1 MSFRATGTPCS
12 GPLWRPARISLSA
25 SDASSS
31 ARWAVT
37 VIKEFV
43 SSASIRPSNALT
55 TSTGERCL
63 AKSSL
68 ERPASE
74 RGRSAYWA
82 KPSLLRGWTCAVS
95 HSVRV
100 RFRYHR
106 RVISRARKTFSRFD
120 RRVWLLLFAML
131 AFRFGHGLYFPF
143 SSIYFHNV
151 LGIPLSLVGVGL
163 AVFATASVL
172 SGLVAGPLTDRYGR
186 KPVMLTALAG
196 SSASFFA
203 FSLVGGFA
211 GYLAVSAAHGF
222 VGWSMFEASRNA
234 MVADV
239 TPLGMRSRAYGL
251 VRVGGN
257 VGWALGPMVAGLVS
271 AAAGGS
277 GGVYP
282 RLFIGTSVLTA
293 LVALVLALTISESR
307 PVLKESAENTE
318 APGRL
323 RAALSDGPFLVLL
336 GVGIS
341 LYYVFTQDWQA
352 LPIYAKNFV
361 GVADGQ
367 IGFFLGANGLMVI
380 LFQLPVSYLIDRG
393 SRVVALLA
401 GSVLFAA
408 SAATLLLSDSFWGIL
423 LAFVLFFTLAEM
435 VLEVA
440 GASLA
445 AELAPVRLRGTY
457 LALFG
462 TCFGVACGFS
472 PIVAGTLLQAE
483 LPGVIWIIQ
492 IATATCAAAGLIIL
506 AALRS
511 KSRQHPAISNIEKA
525 EG

>member
-1 MSFRATGTPCS
+1 MMSFRATGTPCS

-31 ARWAVT
+31 ARSAVT

-43 SSASIRPSNALT
+43 SSASIRPSNTLT
-55 TSTGERCL
+55 TSTGERRL
-63 AKSSL
+63 ARSSL
-68 ERPASE
+68 NRPASE
-74 RGRSAYWA
+74 RGRSVYWA
-82 KPSLLRGWTCAVS
+82 KSKLLLGWRCAVS
-95 HSVRV
+95 HSVQM
-100 RFRYHR
+100 RFRYYR
-106 RVISRARKTFSRFD
+106 RVIARTRKTLFRFD

-251 VRVGGN
+251 V
-257 VGWALGPMVAGLVS
+257 
-271 AAAGGS
+271 
-277 GGVYP
+277 
-282 RLFIGTSVLTA
+282 
-293 LVALVLALTISESR
+293 LALTISESL
-307 PVLKESAENTE
+307 PVLKESAENTD

-341 LYYVFTQDWQA
+341 LYYIFTQDWQA

-393 SRVVALLA
+393 SRVVALFA
-401 GSVLFAA
+401 GAALFAV
-408 SAATLLLSDSFWGIL
+408 SAATLLLSESFLGIFV
-423 LAFVLFFTLAEM
+423 AFVLFFTLAEM

-445 AELAPVRLRGTY
+445 AELAPARLRGTY
-457 LALFG
+457 LGLFG
-462 TCFGVACGFS
+462 ACFGVACGFS
-472 PIVAGTLLQAE
+472 PIVAGMLLGAR
-483 LPGVIWIIQ
+483 LPALIWTIQ
-492 IATATCAAAGLIIL
+492 LVAAASAAVGLGVL
-506 AALRS
+506 ASLSRRRS
-511 KSRQHPAISNIEKA
+511 VTGA
-525 EG
+525 

>member
-1 MSFRATGTPCS
+1 M
-12 GPLWRPARISLSA
+12 
-25 SDASSS
+25 
-31 ARWAVT
+31 
-37 VIKEFV
+37 
-43 SSASIRPSNALT
+43 
-55 TSTGERCL
+55 
-63 AKSSL
+63 
-68 ERPASE
+68 
-74 RGRSAYWA
+74 
-82 KPSLLRGWTCAVS
+82 
-95 HSVRV
+95 
-100 RFRYHR
+100 
-106 RVISRARKTFSRFD
+106 FSRFD

-131 AFRFGHGLYFPF
+131 VFRFGHGLYFPF

-151 LGIPLSLVGVGL
+151 LGIPLSLIGIGL
-163 AVFATASVL
+163 AVFAAAGVL

-186 KPVMLTALAG
+186 KPVMLAALAG

-239 TPLGMRSRAYGL
+239 TPPGIRSRAYGL

-277 GGVYP
+277 GAVYP
-282 RLFIGTSVLTA
+282 RLFMGTSILTA
-293 LVALVLALTISESR
+293 LVALVLVLAINESR
-307 PVLKESAENTE
+307 PIVKEPAEGGETQ
-318 APGRL
+318 GRL

-336 GVGIS
+336 GVGVL

-352 LPIYAKNFV
+352 LPVYAKNFV

-380 LFQLPVSYLIDRG
+380 LFQLPVAYLIDRG

-401 GSVLFAA
+401 GAVLFAA
-408 SAATLLLSDSFWGIL
+408 SSATLLLSESFLGIFV
-423 LAFVLFFTLAEM
+423 AFVLFFTLAEM

-445 AELAPVRLRGTY
+445 AELAPTRLRGTY

-462 TCFGVACGFS
+462 ACFGVACGFS
-472 PIVAGTLLQAE
+472 PIVAGALLEAR
-483 LPGVIWIIQ
+483 LPPLIWTIQ
-492 IATATCAAAGLIIL
+492 VATAASAAVGVE
-506 AALRS
+506 ALVLLPRRRS
-511 KSRQHPAISNIEKA
+511 VPGA
-525 EG
+525 

>member
-1 MSFRATGTPCS
+1 
-12 GPLWRPARISLSA
+12 
-25 SDASSS
+25 
-31 ARWAVT
+31 
-37 VIKEFV
+37 
-43 SSASIRPSNALT
+43 
-55 TSTGERCL
+55 
-63 AKSSL
+63 
-68 ERPASE
+68 
-74 RGRSAYWA
+74 
-82 KPSLLRGWTCAVS
+82 
-95 HSVRV
+95 
-100 RFRYHR
+100 
-106 RVISRARKTFSRFD
+106 
-120 RRVWLLLFAML
+120 VWLLLFAML

-172 SGLVAGPLTDRYGR
+172 SGLLAGPLADRYGR
-186 KPVMLTALAG
+186 KPLMLAALAG

-203 FSLVGGFA
+203 FSQVNGFT

-257 VGWALGPMVAGLVS
+257 VGWALGPMVAGLFS
-271 AAAGGS
+271 AAAGSS
-277 GGVYP
+277 GAVYP
-282 RLFIGTSVLTA
+282 KLFIGTSVLTA
-293 LVALVLALTISESR
+293 LVAIILALTINESR
-307 PVLKESAENTE
+307 PVLKEPAVSVET
-318 APGRL
+318 PDGL

-336 GVGIS
+336 GIGVL

-352 LPIYAKNFV
+352 LPVYAKNFV

-401 GSVLFAA
+401 GAALFAA
-408 SAATLLLSDSFWGIL
+408 SAATLLLSESFLGIFI
-423 LAFVLFFTLAEM
+423 AFVLFFTLAEM

-445 AELAPVRLRGTY
+445 AELAPARLRGTY
-457 LALFG
+457 LGLFG
-462 TCFGVACGFS
+462 ACFGVACGFS
-472 PIVAGTLLQAE
+472 PIVAGALLEARFPA
-483 LPGVIWIIQ
+483 LIWTIQ
-492 IATATCAAAGLIIL
+492 LAAAASAAVGLGVL
-506 AALRS
+506 ASLRGRRS
-511 KSRQHPAISNIEKA
+511 VTGA
-525 EG
+525 

>member
-1 MSFRATGTPCS
+1 M
-12 GPLWRPARISLSA
+12 
-25 SDASSS
+25 
-31 ARWAVT
+31 
-37 VIKEFV
+37 
-43 SSASIRPSNALT
+43 
-55 TSTGERCL
+55 
-63 AKSSL
+63 
-68 ERPASE
+68 
-74 RGRSAYWA
+74 
-82 KPSLLRGWTCAVS
+82 
-95 HSVRV
+95 
-100 RFRYHR
+100 
-106 RVISRARKTFSRFD
+106 FSRFD

-131 AFRFGHGLYFPF
+131 VFRFGHGLYFPF

-151 LGIPLSLVGVGL
+151 LGIPLSLVGIGL
-163 AVFATASVL
+163 AVFAAAGVL

-186 KPVMLTALAG
+186 KPVMLAALAG

-239 TPLGMRSRAYGL
+239 TPPGIRSRAYGL

-277 GGVYP
+277 GAVYP
-282 RLFIGTSVLTA
+282 RLFVGTSILTA
-293 LVALVLALTISESR
+293 LVALVLVLAINESR
-307 PVLKESAENTE
+307 PIVKEPAEGGET
-318 APGRL
+318 PGRL

-336 GVGIS
+336 GVGVL

-352 LPIYAKNFV
+352 LPVYAKNFV

-380 LFQLPVSYLIDRG
+380 LFQLPVAYLIDRG
-393 SRVVALLA
+393 SKVVALLA
-401 GSVLFAA
+401 GAVLFAA
-408 SAATLLLSDSFWGIL
+408 SAATLLLSESFLGIL
-423 LAFVLFFTLAEM
+423 VAFVLFFTLAEM

-445 AELAPVRLRGTY
+445 AELAPTRLRGTY

-462 TCFGVACGFS
+462 ACFGAACGFS
-472 PIVAGTLLQAE
+472 PIVAGVLLEAR
-483 LPGVIWIIQ
+483 LPALIWTIQ
-492 IATATCAAAGLIIL
+492 LAAAASAAVGLG
-506 AALRS
+506 ALVLIRRRRS
-511 KSRQHPAISNIEKA
+511 VPGA
-525 EG
+525 

>member
-1 MSFRATGTPCS
+1 
-12 GPLWRPARISLSA
+12 
-25 SDASSS
+25 
-31 ARWAVT
+31 
-37 VIKEFV
+37 
-43 SSASIRPSNALT
+43 
-55 TSTGERCL
+55 
-63 AKSSL
+63 
-68 ERPASE
+68 
-74 RGRSAYWA
+74 
-82 KPSLLRGWTCAVS
+82 
-95 HSVRV
+95 
-100 RFRYHR
+100 
-106 RVISRARKTFSRFD
+106 VISRAIKTLQRFD

-163 AVFATASVL
+163 AVFAGASVL
-172 SGLVAGPLTDRYGR
+172 SGLVAGPLTDSYGR
-186 KPVMLTALAG
+186 KPVMLAALAG

-211 GYLAVSAAHGF
+211 GYLVVSAAHGF
-222 VGWSMFEASRNA
+222 VGWAMFEASRNA

-239 TPLGMRSRAYGL
+239 TPQGMRSRAFGL

-257 VGWALGPMVAGLVS
+257 VGWALGPMVAGL

-277 GGVYP
+277 GDVYP
-282 RLFIGTSVLTA
+282 KLFVGTSLLTA
-293 LVALVLALTISESR
+293 TVAIALALTIRESR
-307 PVLKESAENTE
+307 PESSQSRES
-318 APGRL
+318 PGSSGRL
-323 RAALSDGPFLVLL
+323 RAAFADGPFVVLL
-336 GVGIS
+336 GVGVL

-352 LPIYAKNFV
+352 LPVYAKNFV

-393 SRVVALLA
+393 SRVIALLA
-401 GSVLFAA
+401 GAGLFGA
-408 SAATLLLSDSFWGIL
+408 SSATLLLTDSFLGIFF
-423 LAFVLFFTLAEM
+423 AFVLFFTLAEM

-462 TCFGVACGFS
+462 ACFGVACGFS

-492 IATATCAAAGLIIL
+492 LAAAALAAVGLTTL
-506 AALRS
+506 AALRRPQ
-511 KSRQHPAISNIEKA
+511 SRRRSATTRRLKEGA
-525 EG
+525 ES

>member
-1 MSFRATGTPCS
+1 MIP
-12 GPLWRPARISLSA
+12 
-25 SDASSS
+25 
-31 ARWAVT
+31 
-37 VIKEFV
+37 
-43 SSASIRPSNALT
+43 
-55 TSTGERCL
+55 
-63 AKSSL
+63 
-68 ERPASE
+68 
-74 RGRSAYWA
+74 
-82 KPSLLRGWTCAVS
+82 
-95 HSVRV
+95 H
-100 RFRYHR
+100 
-106 RVISRARKTFSRFD
+106 ARKTLSRFD

-143 SSIYFHNV
+143 SSIYFHNI
-151 LGIPLSLVGVGL
+151 LGIPLSLVGIGL
-163 AVFATASVL
+163 AVFAAASVL

-186 KPVMLTALAG
+186 KPLMLTALAG

-257 VGWALGPMVAGLVS
+257 VGWALGPMVAGLFS
-271 AAAGGS
+271 AAAGSS

-293 LVALVLALTISESR
+293 IVALVLAFGITESR
-307 PVLKESAENTE
+307 PALKEPAENGE
-318 APGRL
+318 SPGKL

-336 GVGIS
+336 GVGVL
-341 LYYVFTQDWQA
+341 LYYIFTQDWQA
-352 LPIYAKNFV
+352 LPVYAKNFV

-401 GSVLFAA
+401 GAALFAA
-408 SAATLLLSDSFWGIL
+408 SSATLLLSDSFLGIFV
-423 LAFVLFFTLAEM
+423 AFVLFFTLAEM

-445 AELAPVRLRGTY
+445 AELAPTRLRGTY

-462 TCFGVACGFS
+462 ACFGVACGFS
-472 PIVAGTLLQAE
+472 PIIAGTLLEAR
-483 LPGVIWIIQ
+483 LPALIWTIQ
-492 IATATCAAAGLIIL
+492 LAAATFAAAGLVAL
-506 AALRS
+506 ALLHRRGPVPGA
-511 KSRQHPAISNIEKA
+511 
-525 EG
+525 

>member
-1 MSFRATGTPCS
+1 M
-12 GPLWRPARISLSA
+12 I
-25 SDASSS
+25 
-31 ARWAVT
+31 
-37 VIKEFV
+37 
-43 SSASIRPSNALT
+43 
-55 TSTGERCL
+55 
-63 AKSSL
+63 
-68 ERPASE
+68 
-74 RGRSAYWA
+74 
-82 KPSLLRGWTCAVS
+82 
-95 HSVRV
+95 
-100 RFRYHR
+100 
-106 RVISRARKTFSRFD
+106 
-120 RRVWLLLFAML
+120 

-163 AVFATASVL
+163 AVFAAASVL

-211 GYLAVSAAHGF
+211 GYVAVSAAHGF

-239 TPLGMRSRAYGL
+239 TQPGMRSRAFGL

-271 AAAGGS
+271 AGGS
-277 GGVYP
+277 GAVYP
-282 RLFIGTSVLTA
+282 RLFLGTSVLTA
-293 LVALVLALTISESR
+293 AVALALALGIRESR
-307 PVLKESAENTE
+307 PVIGGAEESGEGT
-318 APGRL
+318 GRL

-336 GVGIS
+336 GVGVL

-352 LPIYAKNFV
+352 LPVYAKNFV
-361 GVADGQ
+361 GVTDGQ

-401 GSVLFAA
+401 GTALFAC
-408 SAATLLLSDSFWGIL
+408 SSATLLLTESFVGIL
-423 LAFVLFFTLAEM
+423 LAFVVFFTLAEM

-445 AELAPVRLRGTY
+445 TELAPVRLRGTY

-462 TCFGVACGFS
+462 ACFGVACGFS
-472 PIVAGTLLQAE
+472 PIVAGTLLGAG
-483 LPGVIWIIQ
+483 LPALIWGIQ
-492 IATATCAAAGLIIL
+492 LAAAALAAAGLVTL
-506 AALRS
+506 GALRRS
-511 KSRQHPAISNIEKA
+511 GRGA
-525 EG
+525 

>member
-1 MSFRATGTPCS
+1 VIPRA
-12 GPLWRPARISLSA
+12 A
-25 SDASSS
+25 
-31 ARWAVT
+31 
-37 VIKEFV
+37 K
-43 SSASIRPSNALT
+43 AL
-55 TSTGERCL
+55 
-63 AKSSL
+63 A
-68 ERPASE
+68 
-74 RGRSAYWA
+74 
-82 KPSLLRGWTCAVS
+82 
-95 HSVRV
+95 
-100 RFRYHR
+100 
-106 RVISRARKTFSRFD
+106 RFD

-151 LGIPLSLVGVGL
+151 LDIPLSLVGIGL
-163 AVFATASVL
+163 AMFAAASVL

-186 KPVMLTALAG
+186 KPLMLTALAG

-239 TPLGMRSRAYGL
+239 TPLSMRSRAYGL

-271 AAAGGS
+271 ATAGSS
-277 GGVYP
+277 GGIYP
-282 RLFIGTSVLTA
+282 RLFTGTSILTA
-293 LVALVLALTISESR
+293 IVALVLAFGITESR
-307 PVLKESAENTE
+307 PALKEPTENGE
-318 APGRL
+318 SPGKL
-323 RAALSDGPFLVLL
+323 RVALSDGPFLVLL
-336 GVGIS
+336 GVGVL
-341 LYYVFTQDWQA
+341 LYYIFTQDWQA
-352 LPIYAKNFV
+352 LPVYAKNFV

-401 GSVLFAA
+401 GAALFAA
-408 SAATLLLSDSFWGIL
+408 SAATLLLSDSFLGIFV
-423 LAFVLFFTLAEM
+423 AFVLFFTLAEM

-445 AELAPVRLRGTY
+445 AELAPTRLRGTY

-462 TCFGVACGFS
+462 ACFGVACGFS
-472 PIVAGTLLQAE
+472 PIVAGTLLEAR
-483 LPGVIWIIQ
+483 LPALIWTIQ
-492 IATATCAAAGLIIL
+492 LVAAALAAAGLVAL
-506 AALRS
+506 ALLRRRS
-511 KSRQHPAISNIEKA
+511 QVPGA
-525 EG
+525 

>member
-1 MSFRATGTPCS
+1 M
-12 GPLWRPARISLSA
+12 L
-25 SDASSS
+25 
-31 ARWAVT
+31 
-37 VIKEFV
+37 
-43 SSASIRPSNALT
+43 
-55 TSTGERCL
+55 
-63 AKSSL
+63 
-68 ERPASE
+68 
-74 RGRSAYWA
+74 
-82 KPSLLRGWTCAVS
+82 
-95 HSVRV
+95 
-100 RFRYHR
+100 
-106 RVISRARKTFSRFD
+106 SRFD

-143 SSIYFHNV
+143 SSIYFHNA
-151 LGIPLSLVGVGL
+151 LGIPLSLVGIGL

-186 KPVMLTALAG
+186 MPVMLTALAG

-271 AAAGGS
+271 AAAVS
-277 GGVYP
+277 SRGVYP
-282 RLFIGTSVLTA
+282 RLFIVTSVLTA
-293 LVALVLALTISESR
+293 LVTLALTINESR
-307 PVLKESAENTE
+307 PVLKEPAESTE
-318 APGRL
+318 GPGRL

-336 GVGIS
+336 GVGVL

-352 LPIYAKNFV
+352 LPVYAKNFV

-401 GSVLFAA
+401 GAALFAA
-408 SAATLLLSDSFWGIL
+408 SAAVGLG
-423 LAFVLFFTLAEM
+423 VL
-435 VLEVA
+435 
-440 GASLA
+440 ASLRRRR
-445 AELAPVRLRGTY
+445 PVTG
-457 LALFG
+457 A
-462 TCFGVACGFS
+462 
-472 PIVAGTLLQAE
+472 
-483 LPGVIWIIQ
+483 
-492 IATATCAAAGLIIL
+492 
-506 AALRS
+506 
-511 KSRQHPAISNIEKA
+511 
-525 EG
+525 